1 MTFTFILLQIYLI
14 SSAMFFIVFLICCKV
29 YDNKLMDINVKR
41 VFRFAF
47 TPIVNTFFV
56 LCTTSFLTIVWIEK
70 LNQKYRAKKYD
81 KEFDEWIR
89 KYCNEEIEKENY
101 L

>member
-29 YDNKLMDINVKR
+29 YDNKLMDINFGR
-41 VFRFAF
+41 VCKWAF
-47 TPIVNTFFV
+47 TPLVNTIFV
-56 LCTTSFLTIVWIEK
+56 ICTVVFLLFGSFEK
-70 LNQKYRAKKYD
+70 LTQVYRQKKYD
-81 KEFDEWIR
+81 KEFDEWVK